1 MRGYPMEEG
10 TVTRARRV
18 SIVVLALVL
27 ALFVA
32 ACGEEK
38 DDEPAGGGGGGGG
51 GSASAEECGTVTIN
65 ENAWAGS
72 TANVYIAKAVLEEE
86 LGCEVEITKVAEI
99 PVFQAMADGKVD
111 AVLEDWQHVDEY
123 EQYIEK
129 QKSVVMGGP
138 LGVEGHIGWFIPQ
151 YLMEEYPEFETW
163 EGLKGKEDIFQT
175 PESGDQGMFLGGD
188 PSYVQKDKELIE
200 ALDLNFKHV
209 TAGAEPAQVARWSQA
224 YKQEE
229 PVIFYWYT
237 PQFLNQEYDLAEVKL
252 PPRTEAN
259 KDCKDDAKAGG
270 DPEQYKCEYA
280 ITIINKLFSKEFAE
294 SGSPAYDML
303 KAMKLTNEDQEQ
315 VAKAIAGDKEDPD
328 EAGQAWVEENR
339 DKVDAWLQ

>member
-1 MRGYPMEEG
+1 MEEG

-38 DDEPAGGGGGGGG
+38 EDEPAGGGGGGGE
-51 GSASAEECGTVTIN
+51 SAAKDCGTVTLN
-65 ENAWAGS
+65 EQAWAGS
-72 TANVYIAKAVLEEE
+72 TANTYIAKAVLEED

-123 EQYIEK
+123 KQYIDEAGT
-129 QKSVVMGGP
+129 VVMGGP

-151 YLMEEYPEFETW
+151 YLMDEHPEFKTW
-163 EGLKGKEDIFQT
+163 KGLKGQEELFQT

-209 TAGAEPAQVARWSQA
+209 TAGAEPAQVARWSQL

-237 PQFLNQEYDLAEVKL
+237 PQYLNQEYDLAEVKL
-252 PPRTEAN
+252 PPRFPG
-259 KDCKDDAKAGG
+259 CKDDAKAGG
-270 DPEQYKCEYA
+270 DPEQYKCEYD

-303 KAMKLTNEDQEQ
+303 KKMKLTNDDQEA

-328 EAGQAWVEENR
+328 QAGQDWVEENR
-339 DKVDAWLQ
+339 DTVDAWLQ

>member
-1 MRGYPMEEG
+1 MEEG
-10 TVTRARRV
+10 TVTRAWRV

-38 DDEPAGGGGGGGG
+38 DEEPAGGGGGGGG
-51 GSASAEECGTVTIN
+51 GSAQAEDCGTVTIN

-72 TANVYIAKAVLEEE
+72 TANVYIAKAVLEED
-86 LGCEVEITKVAEI
+86 LGCEVEITKIAEI

-151 YLMEEYPEFETW
+151 YLMDEHPEFETW
-163 EGLKGKEDIFQT
+163 EGLKGNEELFQT

-209 TAGAEPAQVARWSQA
+209 TAGAEPAQVARWSQL

-237 PQFLNQEYDLAEVKL
+237 PQFLNQEYELAEVKL

-270 DPEQYKCEYA
+270 NPEQYKCEYD
-280 ITIINKLFSKEFAE
+280 ITVITKLFSKEFAE
-294 SGSPAYDML
+294 SGSPAYDVL
-303 KAMKLTNEDQEQ
+303 KAMKLTNDDQEA

-328 EAGQAWVEENR
+328 QAGQAWVEENR